1 LKNKLNQNNTP
12 LLSAMKEYQNTR
24 VVKFDVP
31 GHKGGRGVPELTEF
45 LGIKCLLTDVNS
57 MKQLDNLCHP
67 ISVIKEA
74 EELTADAFG
83 ADNAFF
89 IVSGTTGAVQAML
102 MSVIGEG
109 DKIIMPR
116 NVHRSAINAL
126 VLTGGIPVYVDP
138 GIAGE
143 VGIPLAM
150 STEDIEN
157 AVMQNPDAKAIF
169 LNNPTYYGVCAD
181 IEEIVRLA
189 HSRNMLVLTDEA
201 HGTHFSFGE
210 NFPISAMSA
219 GADMSAVS
227 MHKTGGS
234 LTQSSILLSKN
245 TVNADYIRQI
255 INLTQTTSA
264 SYLLMISLDVTRKHL
279 ALHGDKIFA
288 KTAELSE
295 YARAEINKIGGY
307 YAFGS
312 ELAVSGENS
321 AVKKSNSFY
330 NFDKTKL
337 SVNTRNIGLSGTEVY
352 NILRDEYDIQVEFG
366 DIANFLAIISAGDRI
381 LEIERLISALSEI
394 KRLYSTESIGII
406 KTEYIPPLVKLS
418 PKTAFWSKKT
428 SLPLRE
434 ATGKIAGEF
443 VMCYPPGIP
452 ILAPGELITKDSVDY
467 IIQAKENGANIIGTM
482 DSDVNYL
489 LCVN

>member
-1 LKNKLNQNNTP
+1 MLNQTQTP

-67 ISVIKEA
+67 ISVIKQS
-74 EELTADAFG
+74 EELTADAFA

-126 VLTGGIPVYVDP
+126 VLTGSLPVYVDP
-138 GIAGE
+138 RIADE

-150 STEDIEN
+150 STADVEN
-157 AVMQNPDAKAIF
+157 AILQNPDAKAVF

-181 IEEIVRLA
+181 IEKIVHLA
-189 HSRNMLVLTDEA
+189 HSHGMLVLVDEA
-201 HGTHFSFGE
+201 HGTHFSFGK
-210 NFPISAMSA
+210 NFPISAMAA

-234 LTQSSILLSKN
+234 LTQSSVLLAKN

-264 SYLLMISLDVTRKHL
+264 SYLLMVSLDVTRKHL

-307 YAFGS
+307 YAFGE
-312 ELAVSGENS
+312 ELAGKCNS
-321 AVKKSNSFY
+321 DAFC

-337 SVNTRNIGLSGTEVY
+337 SVNTRGIGLSGTEVY

-381 LEIERLISALSEI
+381 LEIERLISALAEI
-394 KRLYSTESIGII
+394 RRLYSTNGAGII

-418 PKTAFWSKKT
+418 PKTAFWSEKC
-428 SLPLRE
+428 SLPLHQSAGR
-434 ATGKIAGEF
+434 IAGEF

-452 ILAPGELITKDSVDY
+452 ILAPGELITNDSIDY
-467 IIQAKENGANIIGTM
+467 IVQAKENGANLIGTM
-482 DSDVNYL
+482 DEKVENL
-489 LCVN
+489 LCVV

>member
-1 LKNKLNQNNTP
+1 MKYKLNQNLTP

-67 ISVIKEA
+67 VSVIKEA
-74 EELTADAFG
+74 QDLTADAFG

-126 VLTGGIPVYVDP
+126 VLTGSVPVYVDP
-138 GIAGE
+138 GISSE

-150 STEDIEN
+150 STADVEK
-157 AVMQNPDAKAIF
+157 AMHLNPDAKAIF
-169 LNNPTYYGVCAD
+169 LNNPTYYGVCAN
-181 IEEIVRLA
+181 IEKIVETA
-189 HSRNMLVLTDEA
+189 HSKGMLVLVDEA

-210 NFPISAMSA
+210 NFPLSAMAA

-234 LTQSSILLSKN
+234 LTQSSVLLSRN
-245 TVNADYIRQI
+245 TVNADYISQI

-264 SYLLMISLDVTRKHL
+264 SYLLMVSLDVTRKHL

-295 YARAEINKIGGY
+295 YARNEINKIGGY
-307 YAFGS
+307 YAFGG
-312 ELAVSGENS
+312 ELALRGEKNS
-321 AVKKSNSFY
+321 AENDNPFY

-337 SVNTRNIGLSGTEVY
+337 SVNTREIGLSGTEVY

-418 PKTAFWSKKT
+418 PKAAFRSSKI

-434 ATGKIAGEF
+434 ATGRIAGEF

-452 ILAPGELITKDSVDY
+452 ILAPGELITKDSIDY
-467 IIQAKENGANIIGTM
+467 IVQAKENGANIIGTM
-482 DSDVNYL
+482 DNCAENL
-489 LCVN
+489 LVVK